1 MKLDTCITGRRSI
14 RKFQDKPV
22 PKEVVEEI
30 LNAGVWAPS
39 GMNGQPWKFVVI
51 QDRNIINKLSNR
63 TKQIAF
69 TLPMPPEVLELSKS
83 KEDVIFYGAPLLI
96 LISVAKS
103 EDPIRSMNIL
113 DCGLAAQ
120 NMFLKAYEEG
130 LGSCF
135 IGFADFLNM
144 DPKILEEVGISKDL
158 ELIAPLIFGY
168 PAESPE
174 APSREVKVIK
184 WIR

>member
-1 MKLDTCITGRRSI
+1 MELDTCITGRRSI

-120 NMFLKAYEEG
+120 NMFLKAFEEG

-144 DPKILEEVGISKDL
+144 DPAILEEVGITKEM
-158 ELIAPLIFGY
+158 ELLAPLIFGY
-168 PAESPE
+168 PAERPA
-174 APSREVKVIK
+174 APSREAKVIK
-184 WIR
+184 SIK

>member
-1 MKLDTCITGRRSI
+1 MHNWAKKRPQIPGHARPQRGCG
-14 RKFQDKPV
+14 QDPQRWGLGAIGHEW
-22 PKEVVEEI
+22 PALEVR
-30 LNAGVWAPS
+30 GHP
-39 GMNGQPWKFVVI
+39 GQK
-51 QDRNIINKLSNR
+51 DINKLSDR
-63 TKQIAF
+63 TKQITS
-69 TLPMPPEVLELSKS
+69 TLPMPPEVLEISRS

-96 LISVAKS
+96 LISVNKS

-144 DPKILEEVGISKDL
+144 DPSILEEVGISKDL

-174 APSREVKVIK
+174 APSRDVKVIK
-184 WIR
+184 WIK

>member
-1 MKLDTCITGRRSI
+1 MELVTCITGRRSV
-14 RKFQDKPV
+14 RKFQDKPI
-22 PKEVVEEI
+22 PKEVVDKI

-51 QDRNIINKLSNR
+51 QDRKIINKLSDK
-63 TKQIAF
+63 TKQITS
-69 TLPMPPEVLELSKS
+69 TLPMPPKVLEISRS
-83 KEDVIFYGAPLLI
+83 KEDVVFYGAPLLI
-96 LISVAKS
+96 LISVNKS
-103 EDPIRSMNIL
+103 KDPIRSMNIL

-144 DPKILEEVGISKDL
+144 DPSILEEVGISKDL

-184 WIR
+184 WIK